1 MEEMK
6 KVTQYKRSG
15 LIWKIIILLFLLILA
30 FIGYKIFIPKTQ
42 KDQFTYMTQPLK
54 NSDLSITVSATG
66 NIQPIEQ
73 VNVGSEVSGTI
84 EKVFVDYNQVVKKG
98 EILAQIDRTKYESNL
113 KKIQA
118 SLAAANANLQNMQ
131 AQLYKTESIISRDK
145 MLRESTNGA
154 LPSKNDWD
162 NDMSAYMM
170 AKAQI
175 SSANAQI
182 SQSKQDLISAQYDLQ
197 KTNIYSPVNGT
208 ILVKSIDPGQ
218 TVAASFQTPVLFTIA
233 KDLTKMQ
240 LQATIDEA
248 DIAKV
253 KQDQNVSFS
262 VDAYPHMK
270 FSAKITQVRVNSA
283 IVDGVVTYLAIMN
296 YDNSKL
302 LLRPGMSADIDIT
315 TKNIKN
321 TLIVPKAALLFI
333 PVKPKIKTF
342 FASKQDEKVT
352 LDPKPHVWILKNNQ
366 PKKVYVTVLGSNG
379 SISAIASSELKI
391 GDPIIITQEK
401 HQ

>member
-1 MEEMK
+1 MDEMK
-6 KVTQYKRSG
+6 KVVSYKRSG
-15 LIWKIIILLFLLILA
+15 MMWKIFVALFLLILA
-30 FIGYKIFIPKTQ
+30 FIGYKIFVPKEQ
-42 KDQFTYMTQPLK
+42 KEQFTYVTKPLTK
-54 NSDLSITVSATG
+54 GDLTITVSATG
-66 NIQPIEQ
+66 NIQPVEQ

-84 EKVFVDYNQVVKKG
+84 EKVFVDYNNVVKKG
-98 EILAQIDRTKYESNL
+98 ELLAQIDRTKYESNL
-113 KKIQA
+113 KKAEA
-118 SLAAANANLQNMQ
+118 SLASANANLQNMQ

-162 NDMSAYMM
+162 NDMAAFMA

-182 SQSKQDLISAQYDLQ
+182 SQSKQDLVNAQYDLK
-197 KTNIYSPVNGT
+197 KTNIYSPVDGT

-253 KQDQNVSFS
+253 KEGQDVAFG

-270 FSAKITQVRVNSA
+270 FNSKITQVRVNSA
-283 IVDGVVTYLAIMN
+283 IVDGVVTYLAIMS

-315 TKNIKN
+315 TQNIKD
-321 TLIVPKAALLFI
+321 TFIVPKAALLFI
-333 PVKPKIKTF
+333 PVKPKVKTF
-342 FASKQDEKVT
+342 FGSAKEEKIT
-352 LDPKPHVWILKNNQ
+352 MDPKPHVWILRNNQ
-366 PKKVYVTVLGSNG
+366 PTKLYVKLLGNNG
-379 SISAIASSELKI
+379 AMSAVASDQLKN
-391 GDPIIITQEK
+391 GDAVIITQEK

>member
-6 KVTQYKRSG
+6 KVTQYKKSG

-30 FIGYKIFIPKTQ
+30 FIGYKIFVPKTQ